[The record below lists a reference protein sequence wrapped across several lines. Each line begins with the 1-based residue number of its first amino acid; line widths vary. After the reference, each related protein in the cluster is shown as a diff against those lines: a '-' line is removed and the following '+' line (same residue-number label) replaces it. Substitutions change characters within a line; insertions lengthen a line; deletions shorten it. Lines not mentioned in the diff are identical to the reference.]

1 MIFHFP
7 RLDTLSFAIAGGHI
21 PATTASAP
29 CRASF
34 ASNGVIAV
42 EASFKLAK
50 GRKAELLALGVTESD
65 HHLGA
70 IEELTCWLQAFPL
83 QPVAGPPQVSQQAPI
98 LFELPD
104 AAVMAEIVQ
113 EILRLGNDR
122 QSFRAVAGAN
132 GTTRILLRV
141 IGPPYYTLLR
151 ATERFE
157 GNDQPIRAFVEP
169 SPRVWVEI
177 GYTHPFA
184 SRITLA
190 ENRVLFLSA
199 PRSWDAVPDAPFRDI
214 YELLQFPLPHAPV
227 AWADAG
233 PGETITVP
241 LRLAAGTA
249 TDVPEFWV
257 LPESEFTALDAF
269 VRDVDERLL
278 RRLRFAVAESPDG
291 VKRFALSVTPSKQAP
306 PALAIPNT
314 VGYKPYWNLPNLFV
328 PAGQRLHPPLRRET
342 VRRLLADDRDRA
354 TWLAPDGKG
363 GFTPYSVPFDA
374 FRPLEDWVNYIID
387 ANAEPIAEWIA
398 ATMFD
403 FDSFICVEAPP
414 KSGGGKGGG
423 RPAKKPVDETLVA
436 KKPEPQPPPSP
447 GKSVSFEVPISGSV
461 TEAVRTPSEW
471 ELRRTELEAAFLGN
485 GTGPIDSPTRAA
497 LWSDLAES
505 YVALGTREDAAL
517 AFWNAMAANP
527 LEADAIAA
535 KWITAEQAV
544 PFDRATLDQWLSAE
558 PTKESLRAVAAA
570 VYALAGRPEMKAQWP
585 AVQQFLA
592 QHDSLLPVRG
602 AWIVAMKLAR
612 ETGADSL
619 GLARTRD
626 RLLAR
631 LYEGGLNPE
640 RDLPVFLRYAGA
652 NNTERMRVIREKALS
667 LHATVRTWVESG
679 LSAGPA
685 HANGDT
691 IHTPAFVDLAFAF
704 AFARIQDSDTTK
716 QLIRKAAIALSHPT
730 DSGNPFRTRVV
741 PIIADSYLYRIEQA
755 HEGKPHAG
763 PVSPELRQRLELL
776 ESDAMA
782 EKSSRT
788 ASGFA
793 TAGSTH
799 HTLEYSNHGLLR
811 YLEFSR
817 ILNPQERSDA
827 YGIWKI
833 NGDPFKEALWQLH
846 RIARPDELARQ
857 IRLLLTRGVGKQ
869 TPTPESRFAIL
880 HVAVPLSGRVS
891 EAFAVE
897 LLSLVPDILATGNAL
912 AEGSQVQGQLLERS
926 LVVAAHYDRRELVST
941 LIDRL
946 LELVRTKKDD
956 QRHHLINAIG
966 GSCLRSL
973 RKFDQSDA
981 VMRLLNNLR
990 SEILKGLSP
999 AEWFARMNGQKSK
1012 DRAEGL
1018 QTALTLAACWYT
1030 FGDELWA
1037 DEVVAVA
1044 ERELFAAHT
1053 TLMPLDFANVLQA
1066 TISAL
1071 ATAPPESGLT
1081 RIESFFTRIASGRFV
1096 HPLSTA
1102 PYYSRLHLIITE
1114 AVVMALASD
1123 ESLGE
1128 LGGRRWRDD
1137 EEYLIRRRI
1146 HADVRAMCGTA

>member
-7 RLDTLSFAIAGGHI
+7 RLDTLSLAIAGGHI
-21 PATTASAP
+21 PAATVSAP

-34 ASNGVIAV
+34 GVNGAIAV

-65 HHLGA
+65 HHLGP

-122 QSFRAVAGAN
+122 QSFRAVAGAK
-132 GTTRILLRV
+132 GETRILLRV

-157 GNDQPIRAFVEP
+157 GNDQPIRAYVEP

-257 LPESEFTALDAF
+257 LPESEFAALDAF
-269 VRDVDERLL
+269 VRDADERLL

-291 VKRFALSVTPSKQAP
+291 VKRYALSVTPSKQAP

-314 VGYKPYWNLPNLFV
+314 VGYKPFWNLPNLFV

-342 VRRLLADDRDRA
+342 VRRMLADDRDRA

-398 ATMFD
+398 ATTFD

-423 RPAKKPVDETLVA
+423 RPAKKPVDETRIP
-436 KKPEPQPPPSP
+436 KNPEPQPPPSP

-471 ELRRTELEAAFLGN
+471 ELRRTKLEAAFLGD
-485 GTGPIDSPTRAA
+485 GTGPIDAPTRAA

-527 LEADAIAA
+527 READAIAA

-544 PFDRATLDQWLSAE
+544 PFDRATLDQWLSTE
-558 PTKESLRAVAAA
+558 PTKESLRAVAAS
-570 VYALAGRPEMKAQWP
+570 VFALAGRPEMKAQWP

-592 QHDSLLPVRG
+592 QNDTLLPVRG
-602 AWIVAMKLAR
+602 AWLVAMKLAR

-652 NNTERMRVIREKALS
+652 NNTERMRVIREKAKS
-667 LHATVRTWVESG
+667 LHATVRGWVQEG
-679 LSAGPA
+679 LETAKP
-685 HANGDT
+685 HFT
-691 IHTPAFVDLAFAF
+691 IEQVHTPVFVDMSFAF
-704 AFARIQDSDTTK
+704 AYARLQESEIAGEIVQKSLTALRLAGEPTNHFR
-716 QLIRKAAIALSHPT
+716 IRS
-730 DSGNPFRTRVV
+730 V
-741 PIIADSYLYRIEQA
+741 PIIVEMFQYRIDRA
-755 HEGKPHAG
+755 KEGKPHTG
-763 PVSPELRQRLELL
+763 PVPLAIRQAMDALQ
-776 ESDAMA
+776 SDAATEKMA
-782 EKSSRT
+782 NL
-788 ASGFA
+788 AS
-793 TAGSTH
+793 AGIANGTSTN
-799 HTLEYSNHGLLR
+799 TLDYSDHSLLR
-811 YLEFSR
+811 YLEFSS
-817 ILNPQERSDA
+817 ILAPQERNDA
-827 YGIWKI
+827 IAVWTI
-833 NGDPFKEALWQLH
+833 NGDPFKEALWKLTKISRPEELVRQVRQL
-846 RIARPDELARQ
+846 LV
-857 IRLLLTRGVGKQ
+857 RGIGNRSV
-869 TPTPESRFAIL
+869 TPESRFDIL
-880 HVAVPLSGRVS
+880 HTALPLSGRVD
-891 EAFAVE
+891 EVFAVE
-897 LLSLVPDILATGNAL
+897 LLRQVPDAIAAANDLAH
-912 AEGSQVQGQLLERS
+912 GSKRQGQLLERA
-926 LVVAAHYDRRELVST
+926 LFVAAHYDRRDFVSSF
-941 LIDRL
+941 IERL
-946 LELVRTKKDD
+946 LELVRTKKDQ
-956 QRHHLINAIG
+956 QRYPLINALG
-966 GSCLRSL
+966 ATCLRSL
-973 RKFDQSDA
+973 RKLDQPDA
-981 VMRLLNNLR
+981 IARLMSQLQV
-990 SEILKGLSP
+990 EIFKGQSS
-999 AEWFARMNGQKSK
+999 AEWRIRLQGLKSHELA
-1012 DRAEGL
+1012 DAL
-1018 QTALTLAACWYT
+1018 QTVLILAGNWYT
-1030 FGDELWA
+1030 FGNESLAED
-1037 DEVVAVA
+1037 VIIMA
-1044 ERELFAAHT
+1044 ERDLFAVKPVLA
-1053 TLMPLDFANVLQA
+1053 PLDLARVMQSY
-1066 TISAL
+1066 ISAL
-1071 ATAPPESGLT
+1071 GASPPEQGLS
-1081 RIESFFTRIASGRFV
+1081 RIEALFSRIHSTQFV
-1096 HPLSTA
+1096 HHFVTA
-1102 PYYSRLHLIITE
+1102 PYFSRLHLIITE

-1137 EEYLIRRRI
+1137 EEFLIRRRI
-1146 HADVRAMCGTA
+1146 HADVRDRIE